1 MQKRRRWLKMVI
13 GMSSFILLTS
23 CGVGVETKQL
33 ERLGLITAV
42 GFDLKKENEITGTV
56 AVSKFDPMAKVMTN
70 LITADANTLQTLRAE
85 ENLAT
90 DQRLEMGQ
98 LRCVIYSKELAEKG
112 IIQLVNALNRDPAVG
127 NMVYLTIAEKDA
139 FSIINMDEK
148 KIKVNI
154 GTYLYNLIRQN
165 VERELLI
172 SPTLHEFNH
181 QFFDYGQDPVLP
193 IIKVAKDKV
202 AISGVALFNDDKM
215 VARLSNDKLFYLK
228 LLTDK
233 YRTGSKELEFNRDE
247 FSNIINVQGGQ
258 SYGEIYN
265 KLFISIDNLRSNTKI
280 DLVDKKN
287 LVFDIQVKMDSRL
300 LETTNY
306 LDLGQPANMKFIEK
320 KINKEM
326 ESQIKKLLVFFQK
339 KQVDPVGIGNEYM
352 AHVRGKP
359 ISQEDWKKLYKNA
372 KFDVQ
377 VKNTLTKTGTMD

>member
-1 MQKRRRWLKMVI
+1 MQKRRNWLKLVI
-13 GMSSFILLTS
+13 GVTSFFLLTS
-23 CGVGVETKQL
+23 CGTEPKQL
-33 ERLGLITAV
+33 ERLGLITAI
-42 GFDLKKENEITGTV
+42 GFDLKKENQIKGTV

-70 LITADANTLQTLRAE
+70 VISADANTLQTLRAE

-98 LRCVIYSKELAEKG
+98 LRCVIYSEELAEKG
-112 IIQLVNALNRDPAVG
+112 IIQLVNALNRDPTVG

-139 FSIINMDEK
+139 FSIISMDEK

-181 QFFDYGQDPVLP
+181 KFFDYGQDPVLP
-193 IIKVAKDKV
+193 ILKVKKDKV
-202 AISGVALFNDDKM
+202 AITGVALFNDDKM
-215 VARLSNDKLFYLK
+215 VATLNNDKLFYLK
-228 LLTDK
+228 LITDE

-247 FSNIINVQGGQ
+247 FSKIINVQGGQ

-280 DLVDKKN
+280 HLINKKN
-287 LVFDIQVKMDSRL
+287 LTFKVEVKMDSRL

-306 LDLGQPANMKFIEK
+306 LDLGKPANMKFIEK

-326 ESQIKKLLVFFQK
+326 ESQIKKLLLFFQE

-359 ISQEDWKKLYKNA
+359 ISQKKWKELYKNA

>member
-1 MQKRRRWLKMVI
+1 MQKHRKWLKLVI
-13 GMSSFILLTS
+13 GVSSFIFLTS
-23 CGVGVETKQL
+23 CGVETKQL
-33 ERLGLITAV
+33 ERLGLITAI

-56 AVSKFDPMAKVMTN
+56 SVTKFDPMARVMTN
-70 LITADANTLQTLRAE
+70 LISADANTLQTLRAE
-85 ENLAT
+85 ENLAI

-112 IIQLVNALNRDPAVG
+112 IIQLVNALNRDPTVG

-139 FSIINMDEK
+139 ISIISMDEK

-181 QFFDYGQDPVLP
+181 NFFDYGQDPVLP
-193 IIKVAKDKV
+193 ILKVKKDKV

-228 LLTDK
+228 LLIDE
-233 YRTGSKELEFNRDE
+233 YQTGSKELEFDRDE
-247 FSNIINVQGGQ
+247 FKNIINTQGGRNF
-258 SYGEIYN
+258 GEVYN

-280 DLVDKKN
+280 DLVDKQSLAFK
-287 LVFDIQVKMDSRL
+287 VQVKMDSRL

-306 LDLGQPANMKFIEK
+306 LDLGKPANMKFIEK

-326 ESQIKKLLVFFQK
+326 ENQIKKLLLYFQEH
-339 KQVDPVGIGNEYM
+339 QVDPVGIGNEYM

-359 ISQEDWKKLYKNA
+359 ISQKEWKELYKNA
-372 KFDVQ
+372 TFDVQ
-377 VKNTLTKTGTMD
+377 VNNTLTQTGTMD